1 MRILSTFHQ
10 RKELHF
16 SSFFATGKIRLDKL
30 HNYGMWDS
38 VVAFCLLKDGPI
50 IYPNT
55 KKCKKIND

>member
-38 VVAFCLLKDGPI
+38 VVAFCLLKDEPI
-50 IYPNT
+50 IIPILKNVR
-55 KKCKKIND
+55 K